1 MTNNLNPSNCL
12 QYQFLNSSPESS
24 CEAIQ
29 QPLSSQLVMTSI
41 RIIIRLLLSCVIA
54 LCVHSSSTY
63 AQKRSIGVLFYNVEN
78 LFDTIDDPLT
88 DDAEFLPGGKYQWT
102 SERYLTK
109 LDQLG
114 RVISGDGKTPLP
126 ALVGLAE
133 IENCRVLKDLTS
145 TDRLKSGRYGIVQYN
160 SPDERGIDVALL
172 YRADLFRVLCSRPL
186 EVKPPWDLEFH
197 TRDILYVQGLLG
209 TDTLHLYINHWP
221 SRRGGMEASEPFRM
235 MAAGVLR
242 AHLDSV
248 ATQCNHFNVIIMGDL
263 NDEPQ
268 NRSVTEV
275 LNARIPGTPC
285 PDESKVCLRN
295 LSATFPAGEGT
306 YYYWRDKK
314 WNVLDHIIVSAHLL
328 DTNRT
333 LYMVPGSF
341 GAMKEPWMLKEDG
354 GRMIPFASFAKDY
367 EGGFSDHLPVRI
379 TLQVPAVAKEQEP
392 KKHHWLR
399 MRKK

>member
-1 MTNNLNPSNCL
+1 MMHRRITMILPAL
-12 QYQFLNSSPESS
+12 ALFLWLGSDA
-24 CEAIQ
+24 CK
-29 QPLSSQLVMTSI
+29 SQGKPI
-41 RIIIRLLLSCVIA
+41 EI
-54 LCVHSSSTY
+54 
-63 AQKRSIGVLFYNVEN
+63 LFYNVEN

-88 DDAEFLPGGKYQWT
+88 DDAEFLPGGKYQWS

-133 IENCRVLKDLTS
+133 IENCRVLKDLVATNQ
-145 TDRLKSGRYGIVQYN
+145 LIKGKYGIVQYE

-172 YRADLFRVLCSRPL
+172 YRADLFRVLYARPL
-186 EVKPPWDLEFH
+186 EVKPPWDLEFR
-197 TRDILYVQGLLG
+197 TRHILYVQGVLG

-235 MAAGVLR
+235 LAAGVLR
-242 AHLDSV
+242 THLDSV
-248 ATQCNHFNVIIMGDL
+248 ATHCNHLNVIIMGDL
-263 NDEPQ
+263 NDEPE

-285 PDESKVCLRN
+285 PDGSKVCLRN

-333 LYMVPGSF
+333 LYVVPGSF

-367 EGGFSDHLPVRI
+367 EGGFSDHLPVGV
-379 TLQVPAVAKEQEP
+379 TLSISEP
-392 KKHHWLR
+392 TPPS
-399 MRKK
+399 RKRKGRK